1 MCDIIY
7 CEKNTQIA
15 LLVIFNSDMLSVET
29 SEALMF
35 SISICD
41 DDPCMRDLLEKLVSR
56 YFVQKNL
63 EFKVKKFSCG
73 EELSRYKGRTDIAFL
88 DVEMKNLNGIQT
100 GYSLLSYNPDVI
112 IFIITGHR
120 EYLDDAMDLKV
131 FRFLEKPVDKCR
143 LYSAL
148 DIVTEQSSQL
158 TFVSN
163 HMPVTLRE
171 KDVVCIYSC
180 DRRTYVLSD
189 TGESY
194 PTILSMKEWLK
205 KTENIPCYS
214 HPHYSYIIN
223 LKYVSRIDGR
233 TIMLKCKNGISM
245 EIEASQRKINSFK
258 SDFVSSMRC
267 R

>member
-1 MCDIIY
+1 MY
-7 CEKNTQIA
+7 
-15 LLVIFNSDMLSVET
+15 
-29 SEALMF
+29 

-41 DDPCMRDLLEKLVSR
+41 DDPRMRDLLERLVNR
-56 YFVQKNL
+56 YFVQKKL
-63 EFKVKKFSCG
+63 DYTVQVFSCG
-73 EELSRYKGRTDIAFL
+73 EELSRFRGKTDIAFL

-100 GYSLLSYNPDVI
+100 GYSLLTRNPDVV
-112 IFIITGHR
+112 IFIVTSHR

-131 FRFLEKPVDKCR
+131 FRFLEKPVDRHR

-148 DIVTEQSSQL
+148 DIVTEQSSQI
-158 TFVSN
+158 TFISN
-163 HMPVTLRE
+163 HLPVTLRE
-171 KDVVCIYSC
+171 RDVVCIYSC

-194 PTILSMKEWLK
+194 PTILSMKEWLR
-205 KTENIPCYS
+205 KTESIPCYS

-223 LKYVSRIDGR
+223 LKYVSRIEGR
-233 TIMLKCKNGISM
+233 TIVLKCKNGISM
-245 EIEASQRKINSFK
+245 SIEASQRKINSFR